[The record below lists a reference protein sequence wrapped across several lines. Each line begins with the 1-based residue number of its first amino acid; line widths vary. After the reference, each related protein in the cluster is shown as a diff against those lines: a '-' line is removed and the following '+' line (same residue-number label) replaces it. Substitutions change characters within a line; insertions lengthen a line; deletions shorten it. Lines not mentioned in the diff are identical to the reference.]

1 MASLRTTR
9 PVPIDQDSNDDS
21 CGPLSPARS
30 TATSALQNLPD
41 NSTPLQ
47 KKRSWMNVGG
57 TFRKGALGI
66 KGAIDYVRGE
76 QPSPQN
82 EETREYPETPK
93 RPQTERRRSTFSPK
107 HATASLRKHFPR
119 QTKTASVHSIFPVPA
134 HEFPA
139 AAGPECFTT
148 DEEQQAGTHTRR
160 ISVAS
165 SLAGSIRGFGR
176 NISMKRPAV
185 PHADQSPERP
195 VAAAIPLPSSPI
207 NILNAPPALSLN
219 LGPSELFS
227 PTLGTPNDDDS
238 LEPDL
243 KNGLRTGEPEM
254 RLALPDSTFEA
265 TQCLVQ
271 RDGLSTPMPG
281 TSLPLEL
288 DGSSEKPP
296 GNVSSSNDSMEALA
310 RAASVVHAADEAESI
325 DCLIAQNCSPPP
337 AVRPAPLVIPSK
349 AKYRDITSS
358 TVKTCPSDMQ
368 ALSRQLTPMHEI
380 DHGDIQR
387 WQQRSRG
394 PSLSSVPDGATEQQQ
409 HETIDGDDSA
419 VDLAAMASPWPPLP
433 MRRTPSPQL
442 DENGAVDSPIQAP
455 QIPVMKLPCQFV
467 DGAVL
472 SDDAAS
478 IITNYDEF
486 KTQQIFCPVEEE
498 ELNFPDYNNVGGE
511 DSPDGSPSS
520 VAPLMT
526 RLYETATHSSQNSSP
541 TSGVPRA
548 ADVGSVFWKFSAN
561 NWLGGSGAG
570 ATEDSINDDSD
581 ESTEMDICPT
591 SPSAVPFMGDP
602 LDFERHRS
610 YRDARYNALQTGV
623 ADHVAE
629 DSKQYEFSTL
639 RFSLQEPITGVDLPL
654 PNSYDDPLQQSA
666 NVSAQYDSTNV
677 DNTGAASAGNKA
689 EGNAVQQLQDAL
701 RDYYRA
707 EAILGYDFKSRSE
720 AGAKDDTRPASGNLM
735 PDGVQ
740 TSSPTH
746 LTEWERQT
754 LQSAIP
760 SQAHEN
766 ADNASK
772 RKVSY
777 RIPTQS
783 KDVSEQPRQ
792 GSVSTFVE
800 ERPKIILKL
809 RRKKTEPI
817 TLPFRPATRN
827 DCAPERVAAGEPVLP
842 AALSSSPKGG
852 IETGGFSP
860 TASPRDSSKNRYAPL
875 NQMSSS
881 PPSPAAIRKFDGWG
895 PGGFALAVGT
905 CQEGKSKP
913 VDDSNVMSSPVSGY
927 EADSSEEDCESPESA
942 LPMELFLP
950 ALDGPWAHGNKD

>member
-30 TATSALQNLPD
+30 TKSNALQSLPD

-107 HATASLRKHFPR
+107 HATVSLRKHFPR
-119 QTKTASVHSIFPVPA
+119 QTKTASVHSIFQVPA
-134 HEFPA
+134 HESNDFPA

-148 DEEQQAGTHTRR
+148 DEEQQAGTHARR

-185 PHADQSPERP
+185 PQADQSPERP

-207 NILNAPPALSLN
+207 NIPNAPPALLSLN
-219 LGPSELFS
+219 FGPSEFFS
-227 PTLGTPNDDDS
+227 PTFGTPNDDS
-238 LEPDL
+238 PEPDL
-243 KNGLRTGEPEM
+243 KNGLRTGEPGM
-254 RLALPDSTFEA
+254 CLALLAEPIFDD
-265 TQCLVQ
+265 TQCPAQ
-271 RDGLSTPMPG
+271 RDGLSTLMPG

-296 GNVSSSNDSMEALA
+296 GNVSGFNDSLEALA
-310 RAASVVHAADEAESI
+310 RAASVAHAADEAESI

-368 ALSRQLTPMHEI
+368 ALSRQHTPMHEI
-380 DHGDIQR
+380 DHGDIQW
-387 WQQRSRG
+387 WQQRT
-394 PSLSSVPDGATEQQQ
+394 LPDGTAEQHH
-409 HETIDGDDSA
+409 HERIDGDDSA

-442 DENGAVDSPIQAP
+442 PEEV
-455 QIPVMKLPCQFV
+455 
-467 DGAVL
+467 
-472 SDDAAS
+472 DDAAT

-498 ELNFPDYNNVGGE
+498 ELNFPDYNNVGSGA
-511 DSPDGSPSS
+511 SPDGSPSS

-526 RLYETATHSSQNSSP
+526 RLYEAATHSSQNSSP
-541 TSGVPRA
+541 TSSLGGVPRA

-591 SPSAVPFMGDP
+591 SPSAVPFMDDP

-610 YRDARYNALQTGV
+610 DRDARYNALQTGV

-629 DSKQYEFSTL
+629 DSKLYEFATL
-639 RFSLQEPITGVDLPL
+639 RFSLQEPITEVDLPL

-666 NVSAQYDSTNV
+666 SVSAQYDSTNV
-677 DNTGAASAGNKA
+677 DNTGAASASNKA
-689 EGNAVQQLQDAL
+689 EGTAVQALQDAL
-701 RDYYRA
+701 RDYCRA

-720 AGAKDDTRPASGNLM
+720 AGAEDDTRPASGNLI

-746 LTEWERQT
+746 LTEWKRQT

-760 SQAHEN
+760 SQAHGN

-772 RKVSY
+772 RKVSC

-783 KDVSEQPRQ
+783 KDASEQPRQ
-792 GSVSTFVE
+792 DSVFTFVE

-827 DCAPERVAAGEPVLP
+827 DCSPERVAAGEPVLP
-842 AALSSSPKGG
+842 AALSSSPTGG

-881 PPSPAAIRKFDGWG
+881 PPSPAAICKFDGWG

-927 EADSSEEDCESPESA
+927 EADSSEEDCESPKSA

>member
-1 MASLRTTR
+1 MASLRSTR

-21 CGPLSPARS
+21 FGPLSPARS
-30 TATSALQNLPD
+30 TTTSSLQNLPD
-41 NSTPLQ
+41 NGTPLQ

-93 RPQTERRRSTFSPK
+93 RPQTERRRSTFTPK
-107 HATASLRKHFPR
+107 HASASFRKHFPR
-119 QTKTASVHSIFPVPA
+119 QNKTASVHSIFPVSA
-134 HEFPA
+134 HESNDLPA

-148 DEEQQAGTHTRR
+148 DEEQQAGTHARR

-185 PHADQSPERP
+185 PPADQSPERP

-207 NILNAPPALSLN
+207 NIPNAPPALSLN

-227 PTLGTPNDDDS
+227 PTFGCLKDDDS
-238 LEPDL
+238 PGPDL
-243 KNGLRTGEPEM
+243 KNELRFGDSEM
-254 RLALPDSTFEA
+254 RLALPKPTFDEI
-265 TQCLVQ
+265 QCSAP

-288 DGSSEKPP
+288 DGISDR
-296 GNVSSSNDSMEALA
+296 NDSLEALA
-310 RAASVVHAADEAESI
+310 RAASVAHAADEAESI

-368 ALSRQLTPMHEI
+368 ALSRQHTPMHEI

-394 PSLSSVPDGATEQQQ
+394 PSLSSVPDGTTGQQ
-409 HETIDGDDSA
+409 HHERIDGEDSA

-442 DENGAVDSPIQAP
+442 PEDGAVESPPQAP
-455 QIPVMKLPCQFV
+455 HTPVMKL
-467 DGAVL
+467 L
-472 SDDAAS
+472 SDDTAS
-478 IITNYDEF
+478 TNYDEF

-498 ELNFPDYNNVGGE
+498 ELNFPDYNNVGSGA
-511 DSPDGSPSS
+511 SPDGSPSS

-526 RLYETATHSSQNSSP
+526 RLYEAATHPSQNSSP
-541 TSGVPRA
+541 TSSLGGVLRA
-548 ADVGSVFWKFSAN
+548 ADVGSVFWKFGAN
-561 NWLGGSGAG
+561 NWLGGSGAD

-581 ESTEMDICPT
+581 ESTEMNICPT

-602 LDFERHRS
+602 LNFERQRS
-610 YRDARYNALQTGV
+610 DGDARYNALQTGTAV
-623 ADHVAE
+623 NVAE
-629 DSKQYEFSTL
+629 DSKQYELSTL
-639 RFSLQEPITGVDLPL
+639 RFSLQEPITEVDLPL
-654 PNSYDDPLQQSA
+654 TISYDDPLQQSESVA
-666 NVSAQYDSTNV
+666 AQQDSTDV
-677 DNTGAASAGNKA
+677 DNTGAAFGSNKKGTA
-689 EGNAVQQLQDAL
+689 IQALQDAL

-707 EAILGYDFKSRSE
+707 EAILGYDFKSRSD
-720 AGAKDDTRPASGNLM
+720 AGSEDDTRPASGNLM

-766 ADNASK
+766 ADKAST
-772 RKVSY
+772 RKVSSHP
-777 RIPTQS
+777 PTQCE
-783 KDVSEQPRQ
+783 DVAEPARQ
-792 GSVSTFVE
+792 DSVATSVE

-809 RRKKTEPI
+809 RRKKIEPI

-827 DCAPERVAAGEPVLP
+827 DCSPERVAAGEPVLP
-842 AALSSSPKGG
+842 AALSSSPTGG

-875 NQMSSS
+875 TQVPSS

-927 EADSSEEDCESPESA
+927 EADSSEGCESPEAA

-950 ALDGPWAHGNKD
+950 ALGGPWAHGNKD

>member
-1 MASLRTTR
+1 MASLRTTQ

-21 CGPLSPARS
+21 CSPLSPARN
-30 TATSALQNLPD
+30 TATSSLQKLPD

-82 EETREYPETPK
+82 EETREPETPK
-93 RPQTERRRSTFSPK
+93 RPQTERRRSTFTPS
-107 HATASLRKHFPR
+107 ASFRKHFAR

-134 HEFPA
+134 HEFPP

-148 DEEQQAGTHTRR
+148 DEEQQAGTHARR

-185 PHADQSPERP
+185 PQADQSPERP

-207 NILNAPPALSLN
+207 NIPNAPPALLSLN
-219 LGPSELFS
+219 LGGLFS
-227 PTLGTPNDDDS
+227 PTFGSPNDDDS
-238 LEPDL
+238 PGPDL
-243 KNGLRTGEPEM
+243 KNESRIGEPEM
-254 RLALPDSTFEA
+254 RLALVELIFDE
-265 TQCLVQ
+265 TQCSAP

-281 TSLPLEL
+281 TSLPLAL
-288 DGSSEKPP
+288 DGISDR
-296 GNVSSSNDSMEALA
+296 NDSLEALA
-310 RAASVVHAADEAESI
+310 RAASVAHAADEAESI

-368 ALSRQLTPMHEI
+368 ALSRQLTPTHEV

-387 WQQRSRG
+387 WQQRTI
-394 PSLSSVPDGATEQQQ
+394 PDGTTEQQQ

-455 QIPVMKLPCQFV
+455 QTPVMKLPCQFV

-511 DSPDGSPSS
+511 ASPDGSPSS

-526 RLYETATHSSQNSSP
+526 RLYEAATHSSQNSSP

-610 YRDARYNALQTGV
+610 DRNARYNALQTGD
-623 ADHVAE
+623 AGNVAE
-629 DSKQYEFSTL
+629 DSERHESASL
-639 RFSLQEPITGVDLPL
+639 MFSLHEPTTEVDLPL
-654 PNSYDDPLQQSA
+654 SNSYDDLLQQSA
-666 NVSAQYDSTNV
+666 SVSAQYDSTNV
-677 DNTGAASAGNKA
+677 DNTGAASASNKA
-689 EGNAVQQLQDAL
+689 KGTAVQALQDAL

-707 EAILGYDFKSRSE
+707 EAILGYEFKSRSE
-720 AGAKDDTRPASGNLM
+720 AGAEDETRPASGNLI

-766 ADNASK
+766 ADNAST

-777 RIPTQS
+777 HPPTQS
-783 KDVSEQPRQ
+783 KDASEQPRQ
-792 GSVSTFVE
+792 DSVSTFVE
-800 ERPKIILKL
+800 ERPKIILRL

-817 TLPFRPATRN
+817 ALPFRPATRN
-827 DCAPERVAAGEPVLP
+827 DCSPERVAAGEPVLP
-842 AALSSSPKGG
+842 AALSSSPTGG

-913 VDDSNVMSSPVSGY
+913 VDDSIVMSSPASGY

>member
-1 MASLRTTR
+1 MASLRTTQ
-9 PVPIDQDSNDDS
+9 PVPIDQDNNDDS
-21 CGPLSPARS
+21 CGPLSAARS

-57 TFRKGALGI
+57 TFRKGALRI

-82 EETREYPETPK
+82 EETRQYPETPK

-107 HATASLRKHFPR
+107 HATASLRKHLPR

-134 HEFPA
+134 HESIDLLA
-139 AAGPECFTT
+139 AAGPKCFTT
-148 DEEQQAGTHTRR
+148 DEEQQAGTHARR

-185 PHADQSPERP
+185 PQADQSPERP

-207 NILNAPPALSLN
+207 NIPNAPPALLSLN
-219 LGPSELFS
+219 LGGLFS
-227 PTLGTPNDDDS
+227 PTFGTPNDDDS
-238 LEPDL
+238 PEPDL

-254 RLALPDSTFEA
+254 CLALVEPTLDE
-265 TQCLVQ
+265 TQCL

-288 DGSSEKPP
+288 DGSSEKPR
-296 GNVSSSNDSMEALA
+296 GNVSGSNDSMEALA
-310 RAASVVHAADEAESI
+310 RAASVAHAADEAESI
-325 DCLIAQNCSPPP
+325 DCLIAQNPGECSPPP
-337 AVRPAPLVIPSK
+337 AIRPAPLVIPSK

-394 PSLSSVPDGATEQQQ
+394 PSLSSVRDGTTEQQQ

-455 QIPVMKLPCQFV
+455 QTPVMKLPCQFV

-511 DSPDGSPSS
+511 ASPDGSPSS

-526 RLYETATHSSQNSSP
+526 RLYEAATHSSQNSSP

-610 YRDARYNALQTGV
+610 DRDARYNALQTGV
-623 ADHVAE
+623 AGHVAE
-629 DSKQYEFSTL
+629 DSKQYEFATL
-639 RFSLQEPITGVDLPL
+639 RFSLQDPITEVDLPL
-654 PNSYDDPLQQSA
+654 PKSYDNPLQQSA
-666 NVSAQYDSTNV
+666 SVSAQYDSTNV
-677 DNTGAASAGNKA
+677 DNTGAASASNKA
-689 EGNAVQQLQDAL
+689 EGTAVQALQDAL

-707 EAILGYDFKSRSE
+707 EAILGYEFKSRSE
-720 AGAKDDTRPASGNLM
+720 ASAEDDTRPASGNLI

-766 ADNASK
+766 TDNAST

-777 RIPTQS
+777 HPPTQS
-783 KDVSEQPRQ
+783 KDASEQPRQ
-792 GSVSTFVE
+792 DSVSTFVD

-827 DCAPERVAAGEPVLP
+827 DCSPERVAAGEPVLP
-842 AALSSSPKGG
+842 AALSSSPTGG

-860 TASPRDSSKNRYAPL
+860 TASPRELQKPL
-875 NQMSSS
+875 RTTQPDVKLASLPGCNPQV
-881 PPSPAAIRKFDGWG
+881 RWVGRWWLCVGCWDV
-895 PGGFALAVGT
+895 PGGQVEASRRFQCHEFACFRIRGRF
-905 CQEGKSKP
+905 E
-913 VDDSNVMSSPVSGY
+913 
-927 EADSSEEDCESPESA
+927 
-942 LPMELFLP
+942 
-950 ALDGPWAHGNKD
+950 